1 MFIRYLDWESVTV
14 IWCIN
19 CVENLKVYNIYYL
32 IIWKG
37 FFQTKNLCC
46 ILFMGHK
53 PEGHVLGVRN
63 SFIKLT
69 PVWEDLK
76 YKWFNAFVTI
86 SADIKSP
93 DRCLFF
99 IFLSSILMCWCW
111 FFFSSFI
118 FVFTVLGCFKL
129 YSCLG
134 GHTTVDYMY
143 ACV

>member
-14 IWCIN
+14 TWCIN
-19 CVENLKVYNIYYL
+19 CVENLEVYKHLLLDYL
-32 IIWKG
+32 KR
-37 FFQTKNLCC
+37 FFSNSTKSLCC
-46 ILFMGHK
+46 ILFILFMGRK
-53 PEGHVLGVRN
+53 LEGHVLGVRN
-63 SFIKLT
+63 SFINFINLT

-111 FFFSSFI
+111 FFL
-118 FVFTVLGCFKL
+118 VLLFL
-129 YSCLG
+129 FLQF
-134 GHTTVDYMY
+134 
-143 ACV
+143 